1 MTAARNQ
8 HMLTSRPYA
17 STEEPKDP
25 SRKGGTQ
32 VKERPKVK
40 KPKMY
45 KVLLHNDHYTTME
58 FVVFI
63 LRNTFRRSE
72 AEATQIMLHIH
83 QNGIGVAGIYSKEI
97 AETKATKVLK
107 LAEENNFPLQC
118 TYEEA

>member
-8 HMLTSRPYA
+8 HILTSNPQA
-17 STEEPKDP
+17 STQEPKDP

-83 QNGIGVAGIYSKEI
+83 QNGVGVAGIYSKEI
-97 AETKATKVLK
+97 AETKSEKAMK

-118 TYEEA
+118 TFEEA

>member
-8 HMLTSRPYA
+8 HILTSNPYA

-25 SRKGGTQ
+25 SRKGGVQ
-32 VKERPKVK
+32 IKERPKVK

-45 KVLLHNDHYTTME
+45 KVLLHNDHYTSME
-58 FVVFI
+58 FVVAI
-63 LRNTFRRSE
+63 LRSTFRRSE

-83 QNGIGVAGIYSKEI
+83 QNGVGVAGIYSKEI
-97 AETKATKVLK
+97 AETKAEKTLK